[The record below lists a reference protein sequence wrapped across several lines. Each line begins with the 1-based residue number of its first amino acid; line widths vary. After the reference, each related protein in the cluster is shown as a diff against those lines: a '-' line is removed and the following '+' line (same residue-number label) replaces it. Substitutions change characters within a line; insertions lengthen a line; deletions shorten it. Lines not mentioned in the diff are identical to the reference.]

1 MSERPFLVI
10 GAPVHERAWVLP
22 DWLAHLAK
30 QDLPWENVILLL
42 NYGRSSDSTLKI
54 IRDAQD
60 MLPWTVR
67 VLIDSE
73 DGDHVAHQ
81 SVHRRWNLDR
91 YRVMTRLRNELLGW
105 VRKWQPS
112 YYLSLDTDILLP
124 DGCIETLLEDMRG
137 GKFDAV
143 APKVFMTPRGE
154 RYPNV
159 MNLTDLGGRP
169 KLEHEFTMI
178 VDVVFAAVLM
188 GPRLYNEVDYA
199 PHNRG
204 EDIGWGLNAQKAGMV
219 MGLNPQVVC
228 KHVMSP
234 EMLYETDPRVGW

>member
-1 MSERPFLVI
+1 MKRPFLVI

-22 DWLAHLAK
+22 DWFAHLAK
-30 QDLPWENVILLL
+30 QDLPWEDVTLLF
-42 NYGRSSDSTLKI
+42 NYGRSSDSTLEI

-67 VLIDSE
+67 VLID
-73 DGDHVAHQ
+73 DRDDDHVAQ
-81 SVHRRWNLDR
+81 TVHRSWNFER
-91 YRVMTRLRNELLGW
+91 YRVMARLRNELLEW
-105 VRKWQPS
+105 VRKWQPD

-124 DGCIETLLEDMRG
+124 KGAISTLLEDIRD

-143 APKVFMTPRGE
+143 APKLFMTPRNE
-154 RYPNV
+154 KYPNA

-169 KLEHEFTMI
+169 KLEHSFTMI

-188 GPRLYNEVDYA
+188 NQRLYSEVDYA
-199 PHNRG
+199 PHKRG
-204 EDIGWGLNAQKAGMV
+204 EDIGWGYNAKKAGMV
-219 MGLNPQVVC
+219 MGLNPQVVA

-234 EMLYETDPRVGW
+234 EMLDKPDPRIGW